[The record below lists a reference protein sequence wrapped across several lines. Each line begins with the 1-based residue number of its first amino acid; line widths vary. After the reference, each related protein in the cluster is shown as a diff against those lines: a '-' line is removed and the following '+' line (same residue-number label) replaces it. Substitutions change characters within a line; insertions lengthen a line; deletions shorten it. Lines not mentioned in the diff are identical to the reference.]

1 MPFYSTINEMKHII
15 IFTCLLLGASFGY
28 SQSLKTPTLSPFSK
42 ISQEIGLTEVILTYS
57 RPSAKGRTV
66 FGVLVPYGKVW
77 RTGANASTKIKF
89 TESVHIGGK
98 ALQPGTY
105 ALYTLPGKDMWTII
119 IHSNT
124 KLRSLAGGA
133 YNPADDIFRFDVK
146 PQTTTNYV
154 ETFTLQ
160 FAALGTDSFHLQL
173 AWENTM
179 ITIPIKLEVDLKIE
193 RQMAEFMKNPDSIP
207 HRTYFE
213 AAQYYINNDKN
224 LSEALTF
231 INAALE
237 KSSEN
242 FRYGLLKSKIQ
253 NKAGDS
259 KGALIT
265 INEAY
270 TWAKNAKN
278 DNYTEQT
285 DLFRQSLLTNE

>member
-1 MPFYSTINEMKHII
+1 MKHIV
-15 IFTCLLLGASFGY
+15 IFTCLLLGALVGY

-66 FGVLVPYGKVW
+66 FGALVPYGKVW
-77 RTGANASTKIKF
+77 RTGANGSTKIMF

-105 ALYTLPGKDMWTII
+105 AIYTIPGKEMWTII
-119 IHSNT
+119 ISSNT
-124 KLRSLAGGA
+124 KLRSLAGDA
-133 YNPADDIFRFDVK
+133 YNQTDDVFRFDVK
-146 PQTTTNYV
+146 SQTITNYV

-179 ITIPIKLEVDLKIE
+179 ITIPIKLEVDQKIE
-193 RQMAEFMKNPDSIP
+193 QQMEELMKNPGSIP

-231 INAALE
+231 INVALE

-253 NKAGDS
+253 HKGGDS
-259 KGALIT
+259 KAALIT

-278 DNYTEQT
+278 DNYIEQT
-285 DLFRQSLLTNE
+285 DLFRHSLLIKE